1 MATKKAYAGVKGII
15 AALSVGHVCGLIADG
30 TGRIIAVTPQFK
42 KAFNYGRTGK
52 NLDEIFED
60 PPSVSL
66 FSKRKQIKLRLRNSH
81 SVVTAKTFPSFL
93 DHGFIPMV
101 FENPDDKRQCP
112 DLRSPGFARP
122 TMDVADE
129 NNLERRI
136 QLFRSAFE
144 NSTDAIVIT
153 GVDGRIVDINNA
165 FTKIYDHTKD
175 KVIGRSTAVIQSK
188 HSTLEFYKQMWASLG
203 EKGQWHG
210 EIINKRKDGSEVPI
224 WLSITP
230 IYLDGTK
237 IGYMGIESDI
247 SDKKDLEQQI
257 IQTEKL
263 ATTGQLAAGI
273 AHEIGTPLNIISGN
287 AEFLLLDMN
296 ETDKG
301 YQELSVIINQT
312 KRMTHLMRQLLD
324 FARPRKLSLQA
335 VEVNGVLKEVLE
347 FVKLQFSKSGIEI
360 STTLPADLPMV
371 YGDPAQI
378 YQVFLNIIVNAVHA
392 MPNGGELNVSTSI
405 ENRKS
410 AEEKVVIRVEDAGE
424 GIPPE
429 HIDKVFTPFFTT
441 KGPGKGTGLGL
452 AVTKRIVQEHKGN
465 IEIESEAGKGTTVTI
480 RFNPFSRQ
488 E

>member
-360 STTLPADLPMV
+360 STTFSCIFDSDHDFLFGAFSILDRGADV
-371 YGDPAQI
+371 Q
-378 YQVFLNIIVNAVHA
+378 
-392 MPNGGELNVSTSI
+392 
-405 ENRKS
+405 
-410 AEEKVVIRVEDAGE
+410 
-424 GIPPE
+424 
-429 HIDKVFTPFFTT
+429 FTPIGHRVHGVNYDIEENLVYLGRITVNHRKVGGQGSTDLDSAFAELKLDKLEDFLQHSVDLY
-441 KGPGKGTGLGL
+441 GL
-452 AVTKRIVQEHKGN
+452 
-465 IEIESEAGKGTTVTI
+465 
-480 RFNPFSRQ
+480 
-488 E
+488 